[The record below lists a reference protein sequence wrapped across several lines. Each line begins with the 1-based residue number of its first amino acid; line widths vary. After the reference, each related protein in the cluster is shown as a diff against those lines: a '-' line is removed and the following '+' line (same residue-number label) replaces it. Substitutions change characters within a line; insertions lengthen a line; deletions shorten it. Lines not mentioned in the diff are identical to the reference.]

1 MSKISSAKYY
11 HKKRKDFKKNQ
22 DLSFVF
28 VKSIK
33 IFLKKRK
40 TKSDSMVA
48 NDIKISQKMKK
59 QRLVEY
65 RTNYYKIWKNKTA
78 LQIKTVY

>member
-22 DLSFVF
+22 DLSF